1 MKNPYQTL
9 GLKKSASVAEIKKTY
24 RRLAKKLHP
33 DRNPGDRKVAT
44 RFKQISAAYSILGD
58 KKQRAKFDRGEIDA
72 SGAAARPFA
81 GAGFGGGGGGFG
93 SFEEV
98 FRGFK
103 PGQRRGKFRMQGGG
117 DDIFAELFGLGRGRG
132 GHRGP
137 RRGQDILYSV
147 SIPFLDAARGSQQK
161 LRLETGKTLKVR
173 IPAGVRDGQQIR
185 LSGQGQ
191 KGAAGG
197 RPGDALVEVRI
208 QPHPFFERQGD
219 DIHIAVPITLDEA
232 VLGAKI
238 SIPTLGKPVSVTVPK
253 GSSSGRKLRLKGK
266 GIKRGKATGDQIVSL
281 RIVLPKKGDR
291 ELEDFLGTWR
301 RSHAYEV
308 RKDLKGR

>member
-9 GLKKSASVAEIKKTY
+9 GVKKSASPAEIKKSY
-24 RRLAKKLHP
+24 RKLAKKLHP
-33 DRNPGDRKVAT
+33 DRNPDNDKVAD

-93 SFEEV
+93 GFEEI

-103 PGQRRGKFRMQGGG
+103 PGQRRSGYRMEGGG
-117 DDIFAELFGLGRGRG
+117 DDFFSELFGLGRGRG
-132 GHRGP
+132 GHKGP

-147 SIPFLDAARGSQQK
+147 SIPFLDAARGSQQR
-161 LRLETGKTLKVR
+161 LRLDTGKTLKVR

-191 KGAAGG
+191 KGVSGG
-197 RPGDALVEVRI
+197 RSGDALVEVRI
-208 QPHPFFERQGD
+208 EPHPFFERHGD
-219 DIHIAVPITLDEA
+219 DIHIVVPITLDEA

-238 SIPTLGKPVSVTVPK
+238 SVPTLTKPVSLTVPK

-266 GIKRGKATGDQIVSL
+266 GIKRGKTTGDQIVSL
-281 RIVLPKKGDR
+281 KIVLPKKGAR
-291 ELEDFLGTWR
+291 ELEDFLGKWR

>member
-1 MKNPYQTL
+1 MKDPYQTL
-9 GLKKSASVAEIKKTY
+9 GVKKSASAAEIKKTY
-24 RRLAKKLHP
+24 RKLAKKLHP
-33 DRNPGDRKVAT
+33 DRNPDDHKVAK

-81 GAGFGGGGGGFG
+81 GGGGGGFG
-93 SFEEV
+93 GFEEV
-98 FRGFK
+98 FRGFN
-103 PGQRRGKFRMQGGG
+103 PGQRRTEFRMEGGG
-117 DDIFAELFGLGRGRG
+117 DDFFSELFGLGRGRR
-132 GHRGP
+132 GHKGP

-161 LRLETGKTLKVR
+161 IRLDTGKTLKVR

-191 KGAAGG
+191 KGASGG
-197 RPGDALVEVRI
+197 RSGDALVEVRI
-208 QPHPFFERQGD
+208 KPHPFFERQGD

-266 GIKRGKATGDQIVSL
+266 GVKRGKTTGDQIVNL
-281 RIVLPKKGDR
+281 KIVLPEKSDR
-291 ELEDFLGTWR
+291 ELEDFLGKWR

-308 RKDLKGR
+308 RKDLKGS